1 MYRGIYVLIII
12 YLCVYIYIHIC
23 VRVIVL
29 YIEYVCV
36 CEYFVNYVH
45 SLHPTTSVERQS
57 KDAQFMA
64 VLQLPV
70 MTVLGLNDQNVTD
83 ATPSPPK

>member
-1 MYRGIYVLIII
+1 M
-12 YLCVYIYIHIC
+12 
-23 VRVIVL
+23 
-29 YIEYVCV
+29 CV

-45 SLHPTTSVERQS
+45 SLHPPDRANKRS

-70 MTVLGLNDQNVTD
+70 MTVLGLNDQNIAG
-83 ATPSPPK
+83 ATPSPQKMKQL